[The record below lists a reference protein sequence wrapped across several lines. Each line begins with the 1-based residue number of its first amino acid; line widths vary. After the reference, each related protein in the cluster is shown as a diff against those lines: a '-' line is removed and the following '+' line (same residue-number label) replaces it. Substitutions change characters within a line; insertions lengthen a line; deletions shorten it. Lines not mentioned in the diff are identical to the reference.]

1 MWLEYELYFL
11 HKTSTF
17 ETSYDCV
24 TCNVPCRLRC
34 CAAARVTAKTPPR
47 TGRLASRSLACDSMR
62 QVHKFTCVCSS
73 GRSGYLQPPASLLHR
88 DSTIS
93 QQRNIRCPVPSG
105 PMASPQT
112 SMGAHRHGQGGCLL
126 SPGKVEK
133 CYRVK
138 KHHFRS
144 QFERPRRCF
153 SVKKNRSTPTIS
165 FLYTIKE

>member
-1 MWLEYELYFL
+1 LYFL

-47 TGRLASRSLACDSMR
+47 TGRLAPRSLACDSMR

-88 DSTIS
+88 GSTIS
-93 QQRNIRCPVPSG
+93 QQRPSG
-105 PMASPQT
+105 VLCLQGPWFLHKHPWAPTGMDKEGACSP
-112 SMGAHRHGQGGCLL
+112 R
-126 SPGKVEK
+126 EK
-133 CYRVK
+133 LKSVIMLK